1 MSSFSNRV
9 PQVQFPGEA
18 VVPAPFEAEFLDS
31 PFLRWVKLADM
42 LLSRP
47 RAEEDSGE
55 LSN

>member
-1 MSSFSNRV
+1 MSSFSNRAA
-9 PQVQFPGEA
+9 QAQFPGEA

-47 RAEEDSGE
+47 RVPEDPGE
-55 LSN
+55 FSN

>member
-1 MSSFSNRV
+1 MSSFSNRA
-9 PQVQFPGEA
+9 PQAQFPGEA

-47 RAEEDSGE
+47 RGPEDPGE
-55 LSN
+55 FSN